1 MNASREEGERASER
15 QMPRAISRKGFL
27 RLGGVGLAGAAL
39 LGDAGCGGS
48 LGGDK
53 KVVRFLT
60 GNEETTAQERAVTE
74 IQVNGFE
81 EQHPQYTLER
91 EAIQPDEIRKVIQS
105 RLRSDEPPD
114 VFSYDTGP
122 GFGGVLAEA
131 GLLLPLEDAYQQ
143 RGWGIYEW
151 AKQRATYNGTLYGV
165 PDHIEEIV
173 LFYNKNLV
181 AEVPKTIDELRQI
194 ADGLK
199 GRGIIPFAFGNQE
212 QWPAGHMFSI
222 GVSNVLGREG
232 LDDILYADGRWDTPE
247 VEEAIYLI
255 FRDFVERGY
264 YPDGLSALNYDGAN
278 ALFYSGEAAMNPT
291 GTWLVPEIVQTVQD
305 FEVGFFPFPSIEGSG
320 ILPPAGV
327 GSGLFVAKEASTLQG
342 AIDFIDYLLEDSTA
356 RLAIEKLNVVP
367 AQPVNSKGLGV
378 PELFKEVLED
388 LSASPEAQSFGYNID
403 VLAPQNF
410 NEVMFTGFQEV
421 LDGTRSPAEQSAAL
435 QDAWATAKMQGKIA
449 TQG

>member
-1 MNASREEGERASER
+1 
-15 QMPRAISRKGFL
+15 MPRAISRKGFL

-320 ILPPAGV
+320 ILPPVGV
-327 GSGLFVAKEASTLQG
+327 GAGLFVAKEASTLQG

>member
-1 MNASREEGERASER
+1 
-15 QMPRAISRKGFL
+15 MPRAISRKGFL
-27 RLGGVGLAGAAL
+27 RCGGVGLAGAAL
-39 LGDAGCGGS
+39 LGAAGCGS
-48 LGGDK
+48 LGGNKDI
-53 KVVRFLT
+53 VRFLT
-60 GNEETTAQERAVTE
+60 GTEETAIQERAVTE
-74 IQVNGFE
+74 LQVNRFE
-81 EQHPQYTLER
+81 EQHPKYTLER
-91 EAIQPDEIRKVIQS
+91 EAIDPDEMSNVIPS

-122 GFGGVLAEA
+122 GNGGVLAEA
-131 GLLLPLEDAYQQ
+131 GLLLPLEDAYQE
-143 RGWGIYEW
+143 RGWDIYEW

-165 PDHIEEIV
+165 PDQVEEIIV
-173 LFYNKNLV
+173 YYNKNLV

-232 LDDILYADGRWDTPE
+232 LDDIFYADGRWDTPE
-247 VEEAIYLI
+247 VEEAIYLF

-264 YPDGLSALNYDGAN
+264 YPEGLSALNYDGAN

-320 ILPPAGV
+320 ISPPAGV
-327 GSGLFVAKEASTLQG
+327 GAGLFVAKEASTIQG
-342 AIDFIDYLLEDSTA
+342 AIEFIDYLLEDSTA
-356 RLAIEKLNVVP
+356 RLAIEKLNVIP
-367 AQPVNSKGLGV
+367 AQPVNPKGLDV

-388 LSASPEAQSFGYNID
+388 LSASPEAKSFGYNID

-410 NEVMFTGFQEV
+410 NEVMFTGFQKV
-421 LDGTRSPAEQSAAL
+421 LEGTRSPAEQSAAL
-435 QDAWATAKMQGKIA
+435 QDAWATAKKQGKIA

>member
-1 MNASREEGERASER
+1 
-15 QMPRAISRKGFL
+15 MPRAISRKGFL

-39 LGDAGCGGS
+39 LGAAGCGGNL

-53 KVVRFLT
+53 NVVRFFT
-60 GNEETTAQERAVTE
+60 GTEETTTQERAVTE
-74 IQVNGFE
+74 IQVNRFE

-91 EAIQPDEIRKVIQS
+91 EAIQSDEIRKVIQS

-131 GLLLPLEDAYQQ
+131 GLLLPLEEAYQQ

-165 PDHIEEIV
+165 PDQVEEIV
-173 LFYNKNLV
+173 LFYNKDLV
-181 AEVPKTIDELRQI
+181 PEVPKTVDELRQI
-194 ADGLK
+194 ANELK

-232 LDDILYADGRWDTPE
+232 LDDILYADGRWDIPE
-247 VEEAIYLI
+247 VEQAIHLF
-255 FRDFVERGY
+255 FRDFVESGY
-264 YPDGLSALNYDGAN
+264 YPGGLSSLSYDAAN
-278 ALFYSGEAAMNPT
+278 ALFYTGEAAMDPT

-320 ILPPAGV
+320 ISPPAGV

-342 AIDFIDYLLEDSTA
+342 ALDFIDYLLEESTA
-356 RLAIEKLNVVP
+356 RLIIEKLNVIP
-367 AQPVNSKGLGV
+367 AQPVNPKRLEV
-378 PELFKEVLED
+378 PELFKEVLDD
-388 LSASPEAQSFGYNID
+388 LSATPEAQSFGYNID
-403 VLAPQNF
+403 VLAPQTF
-410 NEVMFTGFQEV
+410 NQVMFTGFEEV
-421 LDGTRSPAEQSAAL
+421 LAGTRSPAEQSAAL
-435 QDAWATAKMQGKIA
+435 QDAWATAKKQGKIA